1 MLQLSKATILLCMYM
16 DLKSLDI
23 FVRYTCAKNCYVSHR
38 DVKQRFDNNVNCR
51 NTLRLIE
58 RLSFDLK
65 TKIAGITE
73 RELSFWSFDW
83 FCKHCHQ
90 PYWVLKQA
98 YLRSCFILIYRA
110 NKILYTANNVAF

>member
-38 DVKQRFDNNVNCR
+38 DVKQRFDNYVNCR

-73 RELSFWSFDW
+73 RELS
-83 FCKHCHQ
+83 HQ